1 MEFSFGIERKK
12 GVARRPY
19 VNRERKKD
27 RIINDL
33 ETFNRTDILN
43 EIHCNDNDDGLDF
56 FIDNLIVSVCE
67 SSIKNA
73 LNDGK
78 NATIPNFGIL
88 GYNPFSDALK
98 KGYTTIKCL
107 KGSSNKELLKEYMA
121 DVKEEVHQKVHK
133 RISKNNILNKCKSR
147 NKSLYERLYIT
158 HGRCYANAKLFTL
171 SIMSIVKFDEELEE
185 HLQKLYKADD

>member
-33 ETFNRTDILN
+33 ETFNRDYILK
-43 EIHCNDNDDGLDF
+43 ELHQNDNDDGLDL
-56 FIDNLIVSVCE
+56 FIDNLIISVCE

-73 LNDGK
+73 LND
-78 NATIPNFGIL
+78 